1 LVVAAPKIATSLL
14 VWALLLVHTS
24 TYKTPGNVRV
34 STFGSDGTLETYDL
48 ADFEGKIVV
57 LYYFTPW

>member
-1 LVVAAPKIATSLL
+1 L